1 MELIDRIRDYLARE
15 YGITSD
21 GELLA
26 AIEAQKPLDIGI
38 FVSQCGQG
46 GQHGEKAS

>member
-1 MELIDRIRDYLARE
+1 MELIDRVRDYLARE

-21 GELLA
+21 EELMA
-26 AIEAQKPLDIGI
+26 AIDAQKPLDIGI

-46 GQHGEKAS
+46 GLHGKQAS